1 MSQPPSTECVK
12 FLPDAPCG
20 KFRSTAGTAAG
31 QPISWVAGG
40 EITAQ
45 LNRVGEDTY
54 LTAVLP
60 CGPINAAVAIEGSGM
75 VLSGELVVGASG
87 CVDAAKGEQR
97 TWALNLLQGG
107 VQLNYMNGVL
117 TWTNGMDSLTFGAI

>member
-1 MSQPPSTECVK
+1 MRLAGNLEVPREL
-12 FLPDAPCG
+12 LPANQYRGWPE
-20 KFRSTAGTAAG
+20 
-31 QPISWVAGG
+31 G